1 MSTGDQVAGREFA
14 PHQEQHQVPAN
25 PYGSPYAEA
34 PDLAYPP
41 FTVAPQPLPAQA
53 VPPIPATAPSWPTQ
67 DAVSELGPLRPEK
80 PPTLTA
86 TLLAKA
92 PHFLG
97 SLLVVMAVVLLM
109 PWWAKTLVVLA
120 WLASGALVFHRGTER
135 MLAGVLFGFRQLTP
149 AERQRVQPTWNEVT
163 SRFGVAPDEY
173 ELWIQESEELSAFAA
188 AGHIVAVTTRS
199 LKSLPDGELAGVIAH
214 EMGHH
219 QAGHAWVALIGEWY
233 AAPGRVA
240 WWVFKKV
247 SWLAVR
253 LAAERSLMWAAVFG
267 LTALAVAVSVVAAVP
282 PLLLVFVT
290 PYLSAWLSRRAE
302 LHADRLAAQRGYG
315 AALIG
320 AFERIKNDEIVLLER
335 LARDGKIKRD
345 AMGHPLRPHQGWSL
359 RMLASH
365 PELDERI
372 TALRGYLATG
382 LSEG

>member
-1 MSTGDQVAGREFA
+1 MSTDDQVAGREFV
-14 PHQEQHQVPAN
+14 PYQEQHQVLAAPH
-25 PYGSPYAEA
+25 GSPYAEA
-34 PDLAYPP
+34 PDQAYPP
-41 FTVAPQPLPAQA
+41 PTMAPQQVSAQD
-53 VPPIPATAPSWPTQ
+53 VPPIPATAPWPAH
-67 DAVSELGPLRPEK
+67 DALPEPGHLEPQK

-97 SLLVVMAVVLLM
+97 SLLVIMAVVISM
-109 PWWAKTLVVLA
+109 PGWAQALVVLA

-135 MLAGVLFGFRQLTP
+135 VLARVLFGFRQLTP
-149 AERQRVQPTWNEVT
+149 AERQRVQPAWNEVT
-163 SRFGVAPDEY
+163 SRFGVGADEY
-173 ELWIQESEELSAFAA
+173 ELWIQESDELNAFAA
-188 AGHIVAVTTRS
+188 AGHIVALTTRS
-199 LKSLPDGELAGVIAH
+199 LKSLPDGELAGVLAH
-214 EMGHH
+214 ELGHH
-219 QAGHAWVALIGEWY
+219 QAGHAWAALIGEWY

-247 SWLAVR
+247 TWLVVR
-253 LAAERSLMWAAVFG
+253 FAAERSLMWAAVFG
-267 LTALAVAVSVVAAVP
+267 LTALGVAVAVVAAAP

-320 AFERIKNDEIVLLER
+320 AFERIKNDEHVLLEQ
-335 LARDGKIKRD
+335 LARDGKIGRD
-345 AMGHPLRPHQGWSL
+345 AMGHPLRPQQGWSM

-372 TALRGYLATG
+372 AVLRGYLATG
-382 LSEG
+382 LSEV